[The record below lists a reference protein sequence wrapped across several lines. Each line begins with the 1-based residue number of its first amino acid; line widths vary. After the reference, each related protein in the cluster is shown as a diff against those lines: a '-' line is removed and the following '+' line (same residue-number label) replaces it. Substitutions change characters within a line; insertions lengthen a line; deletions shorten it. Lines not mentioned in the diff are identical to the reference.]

1 MVTITNYFV
10 RETKEGKA
18 FIALELQGELEMIQS
33 TETGN
38 FYATAKRCTISSTF
52 SEDVAKNLLGKQLPG
67 RIERI
72 QTEPYEYTI
81 KATGEVITLVYRY
94 VYYPEEK
101 QQMTLERPVESM
113 VAM

>member
-52 SEDVAKNLLGKQLPG
+52 SEEVAKNLLGKQLPG

-72 QTEPYEYTI
+72 QTEPYDYTI
-81 KATGEVITLVYRY
+81 KATGEVITLVHRY

-101 QQMTLERPVESM
+101 QQMTQERPVESI

>member
-10 RETKEGKA
+10 RETKEGKT

-81 KATGEVITLVYRY
+81 RTTGEVITLVHRY
-94 VYYPEEK
+94 VYCPEEK
-101 QQMTLERPVESM
+101 QQMTLEKPVESM